1 MDWLDEFFNGGDN
14 EAQERMVTRNQIE
27 VMRGL
32 IDSSKVKNCA
42 KEIKIEN
49 LPNDSIYL
57 GKEFAPYG
65 DWDYYLTP
73 EGTIVCTYFGIGE

>member
-1 MDWLDEFFNGGDN
+1 MDWLDEIFNGGDN
-14 EAQERMVTRNQIE
+14 EAQERMVTHKQIA
-27 VMRGL
+27 VMKGL
-32 IDSSKVKNCA
+32 IDLSKVKNCA
-42 KEIKIEN
+42 KEIKIAD

-73 EGTIVCTYFGIGE
+73 EGNIVCTYFDIGD